1 MGEGPPIL
9 IRCDGS
15 PEIGFGHVVR
25 CLALADE
32 LRYDYRCR
40 VVFAMRRGREGFD
53 AVRAKGYPVLTP
65 VEEGSPF
72 DQARWI
78 EGAIAGVGAKALVLD
93 VRDDLRREDV
103 ERLRGSGTLI
113 ALVDDLSDRRLAADI
128 AFYPPI
134 PQVERLDWT
143 GFGGKLRVGWDVVL
157 LRMEFSRCAR
167 EEPAARPLVL
177 VTMGG
182 SDPAGMT
189 LKALRALDLLEEDF
203 ETLAILGPGFLHG
216 EALSGLLAG
225 GRRRCEVMR
234 DIKDMAA
241 VMVQADLAVAS
252 FGVTA
257 YELAA
262 AGVPAIHLC
271 LTEDHA
277 ESAAGLVRE
286 GAAVSM
292 GVHGR
297 VTEQELAGTV
307 ARLLADE
314 PARKRM
320 GERARNAV
328 DGRGAERI
336 AREILGRIGGGG

>member
-40 VVFAMRRGREGFD
+40 VAFAMRGGREGFD

-65 VEEGSPF
+65 AEEGSPL

-78 EGAIAGVGAKALVLD
+78 EGAVAGVGAKALVLD

-103 ERLRGSGTLI
+103 ERLKGSGTLI
-113 ALVDDLSDRRLAADI
+113 ALVDDISDRRLAADL

-143 GFGGKLRVGWDVVL
+143 GFGGRLRVGWDVVL
-157 LRMEFSRCAR
+157 LRREFSRCAKG
-167 EEPAARPLVL
+167 EPSVRPLVL

-182 SDPAGMT
+182 SDPAGLT
-189 LKALRALDLLEEDF
+189 LKALRALDRLEEEF
-203 ETLAILGPGFLHG
+203 TTLAVLGPGFLYG

-225 GRRRCEVMR
+225 SRRRCEVMR
-234 DIKDMAA
+234 DVKDMAA
-241 VMVQADLAVAS
+241 VMVRADLAVAS

-262 AGVPAIHLC
+262 AGVPSIHLC

-277 ESAAGLVRE
+277 ESATALVRE
-286 GAAVSM
+286 GAAVSL
-292 GVHGR
+292 GVHGK
-297 VTEQELAGTV
+297 VAEPALAGAV
-307 ARLLADE
+307 GRLLRDA

-320 GERARNAV
+320 GELARNVV

-336 AREILGRIGGGG
+336 ARAIVGRIGGEA